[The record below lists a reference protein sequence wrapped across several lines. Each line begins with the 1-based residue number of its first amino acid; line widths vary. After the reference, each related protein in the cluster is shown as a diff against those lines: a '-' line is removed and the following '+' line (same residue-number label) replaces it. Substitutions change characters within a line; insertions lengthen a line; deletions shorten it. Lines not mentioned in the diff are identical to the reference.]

1 MMNILVCFHLFN
13 DFSGSPKVLRMVLG
27 GLLESAE
34 RRVESGEWRVESE
47 KWRVEIVTS
56 KGDGALSDLDGRKGV
71 RMHRYA
77 YRFSDNGVVTMLRY
91 SWVQLYVFLLSFRYL
106 LSRETVFYI
115 NTILPVGA
123 ALAGRLMGKRVVYH
137 YHEDAGTKGV
147 FYRLLARAMQGL
159 ASEIVC
165 VSEYQRSFLKREKG
179 VYVVP
184 NAAPEAFTARLS
196 PNPQEAFGRKRVLM
210 LGSLKRYKGTKE
222 FVELAGRMKNYT
234 FELVLNETQENIDAY
249 WKESGMT
256 QPVNLTVHAR
266 QKDVAPFYNR
276 ASVVLNLSNKELF
289 VETFGLTAIEAMS
302 AGLPV
307 IVPTVGGIA
316 EIVEDGV
323 NGYRIDVQELGQ
335 IEYTIQNILTNKDL
349 YLKLSE
355 GAWLCSQKYSEQA
368 MIESIKKILDLRS
381 KLW

>member
-1 MMNILVCFHLFN
+1 MKQLVCFHLFN
-13 DFSGSPKVLRMVLG
+13 DFSGSPKVLRLVLG
-27 GLLESAE
+27 GLLESRELRGE
-34 RRVESGEWRVESE
+34 RGEW
-47 KWRVEIVTS
+47 KVEIVTS
-56 KGDGALSDLDGRKGV
+56 KGEGALSDLDGRKGV

-91 SWVQLYVFLLSFRYL
+91 SLVQLYVFLLSFRYL

-137 YHEDAGTKGV
+137 YHEDAGTKGL

-165 VSEYQRSFLKREKG
+165 VSAYQRSFLKREKG

-184 NAAPEAFTARLS
+184 NAAPEAFTARLR

-210 LGSLKRYKGTKE
+210 LGSLKRYKGTQE
-222 FVELAGRMKNYT
+222 FVELAGRMKEYA

-256 QPVNLTVHAR
+256 QPENLTVYPR
-266 QKDVAPFYNR
+266 QQNVAPFYNR
-276 ASVVLNLSNKELF
+276 ASLVLNLSNKKLF
-289 VETFGLTAIEAMS
+289 IETFGLTALEAMS
-302 AGLPV
+302 AELPV

-316 EIVEDGV
+316 EMVEDGV
-323 NGYRIDVQELGQ
+323 NGYRIDVQELDK
-335 IEYTIQNILTNKDL
+335 IEQTINSLFADKDL
-349 YLKLSE
+349 YLHLTKGAGMYARKFSE
-355 GAWLCSQKYSEQA
+355 RA
-368 MIESIKKILDLRS
+368 MVESIEKILDL
-381 KLW
+381 K

>member
-1 MMNILVCFHLFN
+1 MKRLVCFHLFN

-27 GLLESAE
+27 RLLE
-34 RRVESGEWRVESE
+34 RTEWRVERGGLS
-47 KWRVEIVTS
+47 VEIVTS
-56 KGDGALSDLDGRKGV
+56 KGEGALSDLDGRKGV

-77 YRFSDNGVVTMLRY
+77 YRFSDNGVVTILRY

-137 YHEDAGTKGV
+137 YHENASAKGA

-165 VSEYQRSFLKREKG
+165 VSAYQRSFLKREKG

-184 NAAPEAFTARLS
+184 NAAPESFTARLK

-210 LGSLKRYKGTKE
+210 LGSLKRYKGTQE
-222 FVELAGRMKNYT
+222 FVALAEKLIHFQ
-234 FELVLNETQENIDAY
+234 FELVLNETPENIDLF
-249 WKESGMT
+249 WEECGMT
-256 QPVNLTVHAR
+256 KPKNLTVYPR
-266 QKDVAPFYNR
+266 QNNVASFYNR
-276 ASVVLNLSNKELF
+276 ASIVLNLTDKRLAI
-289 VETFGLTAIEAMS
+289 ETFGLTALEAMS

-316 EIVEDGV
+316 EMVENGV
-323 NGYRIDVQELGQ
+323 NGYKLDVTALDDIAARITEM
-335 IEYTIQNILTNKDL
+335 LTDRSL
-349 YLKLSE
+349 YLRLSA
-355 GAWLCSQKYSEQA
+355 GALSVASRYDS
-368 MIESIKKILDLRS
+368 KKMVEEIGKIISD
-381 KLW
+381 

>member
-1 MMNILVCFHLFN
+1 MKRLICFHLFN
-13 DFSGSPKVLRMVLG
+13 DFSGSPKVLRLVLG
-27 GLLESAE
+27 GLLESRE
-34 RRVESGEWRVESE
+34 LRVERGEWS
-47 KWRVEIVTS
+47 VEIVTS
-56 KGDGALSDLDGRKGV
+56 KGEGALSDLDGRKGV

-77 YRFSDNGVVTMLRY
+77 YRFSDNGVVTILRY

-137 YHEDAGTKGV
+137 YHENASAKGA

-165 VSEYQRSFLKREKG
+165 VSAYQRSFLKREKG

-184 NAAPEAFTARLS
+184 NAAPESFTARLK

-210 LGSLKRYKGTKE
+210 LGSLKRYKGTQE
-222 FVELAGRMKNYT
+222 FVELAGRMKDYA

-256 QPVNLTVHAR
+256 QPENLTVHAR

-276 ASVVLNLSNKELF
+276 ASVVLNLTNKNMAI
-289 VETFGLTAIEAMS
+289 ETFGLTAIEAMS

>member
-1 MMNILVCFHLFN
+1 MKRLICFHLFN

-34 RRVESGEWRVESE
+34 RRVESGEWRVESG
-47 KWRVEIVTS
+47 KVRVEIVTS
-56 KGDGALSDLDGRKGV
+56 KGEGALSDLDGRKGV

-77 YRFSDNGVVTMLRY
+77 YRFSENGAVTMLRY

-137 YHEDAGTKGV
+137 YHENASAKGA

-165 VSEYQRSFLKREKG
+165 VSAYQRSFLKREKG

-184 NAAPEAFTARLS
+184 NAAPESFTARLK

-210 LGSLKRYKGTKE
+210 LGSLKRYKGTQE
-222 FVELAGRMKNYT
+222 FVELAGRMKDYA

-256 QPVNLTVHAR
+256 QPENLTVHAR
-266 QKDVAPFYNR
+266 QKDVVPFYNR
-276 ASVVLNLSNKELF
+276 ASVVLNLTNKNMAI
-289 VETFGLTAIEAMS
+289 ETFGLTAIEAMS

-323 NGYRIDVQELGQ
+323 NGYKTDVQELDKIEKQ
-335 IEYTIQNILTNKDL
+335 IGVLLENRELYTQLAQ
-349 YLKLSE
+349 
-355 GAWLCSQKYSEQA
+355 GAYEFAQHFNETKMTER
-368 MIESIKKILDLRS
+368 IGKILMA
-381 KLW
+381 

>member
-1 MMNILVCFHLFN
+1 MKRLVCFHLFN

-27 GLLESAE
+27 RLLE
-34 RRVESGEWRVESE
+34 RTEWRVERGGLS
-47 KWRVEIVTS
+47 VEIVTS
-56 KGDGALSDLDGRKGV
+56 KGEGALSDLDGRKGV

-77 YRFSDNGVVTMLRY
+77 YRFSDNGVVTILRY

-137 YHEDAGTKGV
+137 YHENASAKGA
-147 FYRLLARAMQGL
+147 FYRILARAMQGL

-165 VSEYQRSFLKREKG
+165 VSAYQRSFLKREKG

-184 NAAPEAFTARLS
+184 NAAPESFTARLK

-210 LGSLKRYKGTKE
+210 LGSLKRYKGTRE
-222 FVELAGRMKNYT
+222 FVELAGRMKDYA

-256 QPVNLTVHAR
+256 QPENLTVHAR
-266 QKDVAPFYNR
+266 QKDVVPFYNR
-276 ASVVLNLSNKELF
+276 ASVVLNLTNKNMAI
-289 VETFGLTAIEAMS
+289 ETFGLTAIEAMS

-316 EIVEDGV
+316 EMVEDGV
-323 NGYRIDVQELGQ
+323 NGYRIDVRDLDRIEVQ
-335 IEYTIQNILTNKDL
+335 IEALFSDWTL
-349 YLKLSE
+349 YERLAH
-355 GAWLCSQKYSEQA
+355 GALNRAALYREQE
-368 MIESIKKILDLRS
+368 MVNRIVEILDRA
-381 KLW
+381 

>member
-1 MMNILVCFHLFN
+1 MKRLICFHLFN

-27 GLLESAE
+27 GLAE
-34 RRVESGEWRVESE
+34 KGTAID
-47 KWRVEIVTS
+47 IVTS
-56 KGDGALSDLDGRKGV
+56 KGEGALSDLDGRKGV

-77 YRFSDNGVVTMLRY
+77 YHFSDNGLVTTLRY

-137 YHEDAGTKGV
+137 YHEDAGTKGL
-147 FYRLLARAMQGL
+147 FYRLLARVMQGL

-165 VSEYQRSFLKREKG
+165 VSEYQRSFLKRGKG

-184 NAAPEAFTARLS
+184 NAVPEAFTARLK

-210 LGSLKRYKGTKE
+210 LGSLKGYKGTKE
-222 FVELAGRMKNYT
+222 FVDFAGRLKDYA

-249 WKESGMT
+249 WKESGLT
-256 QPVNLTVHAR
+256 QPENLTVHAR
-266 QKDVAPFYNR
+266 QKDVTPFYNR
-276 ASVVLNLSNKELF
+276 ASVVLNLSNKKLF
-289 VETFGLTAIEAMS
+289 IETFGLTAIEAMS

-316 EIVEDGV
+316 EMVEDGV
-323 NGYRIDVQELGQ
+323 NGYRIDVQKLDKIEQTIRRMLG
-335 IEYTIQNILTNKDL
+335 EEGL
-349 YLKLSE
+349 YLKLAQ
-355 GAWLCSQKYSEQA
+355 GAWQYAQKFSERT
-368 MIESIKKILDLRS
+368 MIEAMENILDL
-381 KLW
+381 K

>member
-1 MMNILVCFHLFN
+1 MKRLVCFHLFN

-27 GLLESAE
+27 RLLE
-34 RRVESGEWRVESE
+34 RTEWRVERGGLS
-47 KWRVEIVTS
+47 VEIVTS
-56 KGDGALSDLDGRKGV
+56 KGEGALSDLDGRKGV

-77 YRFSDNGVVTMLRY
+77 YRFSDNGVVTILRY

-137 YHEDAGTKGV
+137 YHENASAKGA

-165 VSEYQRSFLKREKG
+165 VSAYQRSFLKREKG

-184 NAAPEAFTARLS
+184 NAAPESFTARLK

-210 LGSLKRYKGTKE
+210 LGSLKRYKGTQE
-222 FVELAGRMKNYT
+222 FVELAGRMKDYA

-256 QPVNLTVHAR
+256 QPENLTVHAR

-276 ASVVLNLSNKELF
+276 ASVVLNLTNKNMAI
-289 VETFGLTAIEAMS
+289 ETFGLTAIEAMS

-323 NGYRIDVQELGQ
+323 NGYRIDVQELDK
-335 IEYTIQNILTNKDL
+335 IEQTINSLFADKDL
-349 YLKLSE
+349 YLHLAKGAGMYARKFSE
-355 GAWLCSQKYSEQA
+355 RA
-368 MIESIKKILDLRS
+368 MVESIEKILDL
-381 KLW
+381 K

>member
-1 MMNILVCFHLFN
+1 MKRLICFHLFN

-34 RRVESGEWRVESE
+34 RRVESGELRVESG
-47 KWRVEIVTS
+47 KVRVEIVTS
-56 KGDGALSDLDGRKGV
+56 KGEGALSDLDGRKGV

-77 YRFSDNGVVTMLRY
+77 YRFSDNGVVTILRY

-137 YHEDAGTKGV
+137 YHENASAKGA

-165 VSEYQRSFLKREKG
+165 VSAYQRSFLKREKG

-184 NAAPEAFTARLS
+184 NAAPESFTARLK

-210 LGSLKRYKGTKE
+210 LGSLKRYKGTQE
-222 FVELAGRMKNYT
+222 FVELAGRMKDYA

-256 QPVNLTVHAR
+256 QPENLTVHAR

-276 ASVVLNLSNKELF
+276 ASVVLNLTNKNMAI
-289 VETFGLTAIEAMS
+289 ETFGLTAIEAMS

-323 NGYRIDVQELGQ
+323 NGYKTDVQELDKIEKQ
-335 IEYTIQNILTNKDL
+335 IGVLLENRELYTQLAQ
-349 YLKLSE
+349 
-355 GAWLCSQKYSEQA
+355 GAYEFAQHFNETKMTER
-368 MIESIKKILDLRS
+368 IGKILMA
-381 KLW
+381 

>member
-1 MMNILVCFHLFN
+1 MKRLICFHLFN

-34 RRVESGEWRVESE
+34 RRVESGEWRVESG
-47 KWRVEIVTS
+47 KVRVEIVTS
-56 KGDGALSDLDGRKGV
+56 KGEGALSDLDGRKGV

-137 YHEDAGTKGV
+137 YHENASAKGA
-147 FYRLLARAMQGL
+147 FYRILAKAMQVL

-165 VSEYQRSFLKREKG
+165 VSAYQRSFLKREKG

-184 NAAPEAFTARLS
+184 NAAPESFTARLK

-210 LGSLKRYKGTKE
+210 LGSLKRYKGTQE
-222 FVELAGRMKNYT
+222 FVELAGRMKDYA

-256 QPVNLTVHAR
+256 QPENLTVHAR

-276 ASVVLNLSNKELF
+276 ASVVLNLTNKNMAI
-289 VETFGLTAIEAMS
+289 ETFGLTAIEAMS

-323 NGYRIDVQELGQ
+323 NGYKTDVQELDKIEKQ
-335 IEYTIQNILTNKDL
+335 IGVLLENRELYTQLAQ
-349 YLKLSE
+349 
-355 GAWLCSQKYSEQA
+355 GAYEFAQHFNETKMTER
-368 MIESIKKILDLRS
+368 IGKILMA
-381 KLW
+381 